1 MTTLVET
8 VTSQEVTTKKK
19 ANKRSKNKQN
29 STPLFS
35 SESPKQVQIKWLDSG
50 KPVLE
55 GLESQEV
62 EISLSHDDRFC
73 LCVAGRGPQG
83 CDIVP
88 VSHRSQADW
97 ISLLNSKWEALLNQL
112 LTNDSETVDVAGSRL
127 WFAMEAVYKAVDVKD
142 IALNIDSQQGDT
154 VLFQGQAAGKEL
166 YVMTFPVSFTKDSQ
180 RMVAAIVNKK

>member
-1 MTTLVET
+1 MRCWSRT
-8 VTSQEVTTKKK
+8 
-19 ANKRSKNKQN
+19 
-29 STPLFS
+29 
-35 SESPKQVQIKWLDSG
+35 
-50 KPVLE
+50 
-55 GLESQEV
+55 
-62 EISLSHDDRFC
+62 
-73 LCVAGRGPQG
+73 QG

-127 WFAMEAVYKAVDVKD
+127 WSAMEAVYKAVDVKD